1 MERLTSRRGAL
12 AAVAAVAG
20 GVVLGRRGDGA
31 SLAAGD
37 GDDDAVLNLFLTLE
51 RVQQAFYRAAVGSG
65 GLSGEPLELAKAVE
79 AQEAAHVAKLEQLL
93 GSRAG
98 AAPKSDFGDA
108 TSSAN
113 FLGNAVTLEEAA
125 IGVYVGQAGNLSR
138 SATATVATLVSVEAR
153 QVAWLRDIAGMLP
166 APHAA
171 DPARPAQDVLGDL
184 RKRGWLA

>member
-1 MERLTSRRGAL
+1 MERLSRRGAL
-12 AAVAAVAG
+12 AAAAAVVG
-20 GVVLGRRGDGA
+20 GAALGRHGDGA
-31 SLAAGD
+31 SLAADD

-51 RVQQAFYRAAVGSG
+51 RVQQAFYSAAVGSG

-79 AQEAAHVAKLEQLL
+79 AQEAAHVARLEELL

-108 TSSAN
+108 VRSAN
-113 FLGNAVTLEEAA
+113 FVKSAVTLEEAA
-125 IGVYVGQAGNLSR
+125 IAAYVGQASNLSR
-138 SATATVATLVSVEAR
+138 PAIVTVATLVSVEAR
-153 QVAWLRDIAGMLP
+153 QAAWLRDIAGMIP

-171 DPARPAQDVLGDL
+171 DPAQPAQDVLADL